1 MRPERFFIE
10 FAVKH
15 VENGQLFAEKRVRLV
30 EDSFSVFS
38 ASVAQ
43 TCSQQSKSSVW
54 KASQ

>member
-1 MRPERFFIE
+1 MYPDQLFIE
-10 FAVKH
+10 FAAKNVK
-15 VENGQLFAEKRVRLV
+15 NGQLFAEKQLRLV